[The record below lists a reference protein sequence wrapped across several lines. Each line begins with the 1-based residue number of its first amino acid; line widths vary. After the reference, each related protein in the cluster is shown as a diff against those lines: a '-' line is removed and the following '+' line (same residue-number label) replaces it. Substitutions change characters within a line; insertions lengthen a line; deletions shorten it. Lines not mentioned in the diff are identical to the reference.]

1 MRARGWVLTLSAVV
15 ACLHAADQ
23 SALVREPHRLQPFGR
38 QPCPDEFVDRRVRRR
53 LLHRLKGPEC
63 ALFGRDLRT
72 GISDICRL
80 RPDGTVVS
88 DAEWRTFVAEE
99 ITPRFPDGFTVF
111 DALGQYRGRD
121 GQIISEPTKV
131 LLIVHGRDARLRA
144 SVQELRDV
152 YRRRFQQESVL
163 LIESP
168 ARAGF

>member
-1 MRARGWVLTLSAVV
+1 MTSRSARPGRRRVRAVV
-15 ACLHAADQ
+15 AALLVLAAAGCAGHGPSFEPTPGTQ
-23 SALVREPHRLQPFGR
+23 ALVRSELYFG
-38 QPCPDEFVDRRVRRR
+38 
-53 LLHRLKGPEC
+53 
-63 ALFGRDLRT
+63 
-72 GISDICRL
+72 RL

-121 GQIISEPTKV
+121 GQIVSEPTKV
-131 LLIVHGRDARLRA
+131 LLIVHGPDARLRG
-144 SVQELRDV
+144 SVQELRDL
-152 YRRRFQQESVL
+152 YRRLFQQESVL

>member
-1 MRARGWVLTLSAVV
+1 MTSRSAR
-15 ACLHAADQ
+15 
-23 SALVREPHRLQPFGR
+23 PGR
-38 QPCPDEFVDRRVRRR
+38 RRVRGVVAA
-53 LLHRLKGPEC
+53 LLVLAAAGCAGHGPSFEPTPGTQT
-63 ALFGRDLRT
+63 LVRSELYFG
-72 GISDICRL
+72 RL

-121 GQIISEPTKV
+121 GQIVSEPTKV
-131 LLIVHGRDARLRA
+131 LLIVHGPDARLRG
-144 SVQELRDV
+144 SVQELRDL
-152 YRRRFQQESVL
+152 YRRLFQQESVL

>member
-1 MRARGWVLTLSAVV
+1 VTGRSPRPGRTRVRGIVAALLVLAAAGCAGRAPSFEPTPGT
-15 ACLHAADQ
+15 Q
-23 SALVREPHRLQPFGR
+23 ALVRSELYFG
-38 QPCPDEFVDRRVRRR
+38 
-53 LLHRLKGPEC
+53 
-63 ALFGRDLRT
+63 
-72 GISDICRL
+72 RL

-99 ITPRFPDGFTVF
+99 ITSRFPDGFTVF

-121 GQIISEPTKV
+121 GQIVSEPTKV
-131 LLIVHGRDARLRA
+131 LLIVHPPDARLRG
-144 SVQELRDV
+144 SIQELRDL

>member
-1 MRARGWVLTLSAVV
+1 VTSRPARPGRGRVRGIV
-15 ACLHAADQ
+15 AALLLLAAAGCAGHGPSFEPAPGTQ
-23 SALVREPHRLQPFGR
+23 ALVRSELYFG
-38 QPCPDEFVDRRVRRR
+38 
-53 LLHRLKGPEC
+53 
-63 ALFGRDLRT
+63 
-72 GISDICRL
+72 RL

-111 DALGQYRGRD
+111 DALGQYRSRD
-121 GQIISEPTKV
+121 GQIVSEPTKV
-131 LLIVHGRDARLRA
+131 LLVVHGPDARVRG

>member
-1 MRARGWVLTLSAVV
+1 VTSRSARPGRRRVRGVV
-15 ACLHAADQ
+15 AALLVLAAAGCAGHGPSFEPAPGTQ
-23 SALVREPHRLQPFGR
+23 ALVRSELYFG
-38 QPCPDEFVDRRVRRR
+38 
-53 LLHRLKGPEC
+53 
-63 ALFGRDLRT
+63 
-72 GISDICRL
+72 RL

-121 GQIISEPTKV
+121 GQIVSEPTKV
-131 LLIVHGRDARLRA
+131 LLIVHGPDARLRG
-144 SVQELRDV
+144 SVQELRDL
-152 YRRRFQQESVL
+152 YRRLFQQESVL

>member
-1 MRARGWVLTLSAVV
+1 MTSRSARPGRRRVRGVV
-15 ACLHAADQ
+15 AALLVLAAAGCAGHGPSFEPAPGTQ
-23 SALVREPHRLQPFGR
+23 ALVRSELYFG
-38 QPCPDEFVDRRVRRR
+38 
-53 LLHRLKGPEC
+53 
-63 ALFGRDLRT
+63 
-72 GISDICRL
+72 RL

-121 GQIISEPTKV
+121 GQIVSEPTKV
-131 LLIVHGRDARLRA
+131 LLIVHGPDARLRG
-144 SVQELRDV
+144 SVQELRDL
-152 YRRRFQQESVL
+152 YRRLFQQESVL